1 MKEGEANKEE
11 RFEVNPERLISDEE
25 RRYPYE
31 IYPDVVGGLPPV
43 FC

>member
-1 MKEGEANKEE
+1 MKKSENFNKEVVE
-11 RFEVNPERLISDEE
+11 KPEDLISDEE
-25 RRYPYE
+25 KKYPYE